1 MKNFDLNSFKS
12 TELLKSSK
20 GTKESIYKENV
31 FEGANKDEFKKI
43 RKKVRNLAENYF
55 SSILAISDKS
65 KAEKLAKDFEKFY
78 SQVYKVNDFSLASV
92 CSANTEE
99 NKKEVFAKGIE
110 KFKKILNK

>member
-31 FEGANKDEFKKI
+31 FEDASKDEFKKL
-43 RKKVRNLAENYF
+43 RKKIRNLAENYF

-65 KAEKLAKDFEKFY
+65 KSEKLAKDFMSFY
-78 SQVYKVNDFSLASV
+78 SQVYKVNDFSIESV
-92 CSANTEE
+92 CSANMEE
-99 NKKEVFAKGIE
+99 NKKTIFAKGLE
-110 KFKKILNK
+110 KYKKILNK